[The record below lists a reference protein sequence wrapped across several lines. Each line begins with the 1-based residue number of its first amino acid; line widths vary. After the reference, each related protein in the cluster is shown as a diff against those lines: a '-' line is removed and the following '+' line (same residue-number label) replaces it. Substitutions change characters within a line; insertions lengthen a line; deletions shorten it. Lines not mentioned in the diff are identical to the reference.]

1 MIRIALATGHEFPQ
15 LTPDDGLLVDALA
28 ELGIAA
34 VPAVW
39 DDPAFD
45 WASIEAVILRSTWDY
60 HLRLPEFLAWIARL
74 ETLGVPLWNPPDTVR
89 WNADKAYLRD
99 LEKQGVRVP
108 ATAWIPAGTAPN
120 LAELLAARL
129 WSEAV
134 VKPAVS
140 AGAFQTHRVARG
152 QAAAFQPTL
161 AHILET
167 SGALV
172 QEFLPEI
179 STGGEWSF
187 LFFGGEHSH
196 TILKRPPAGD
206 YRVQV
211 HHGGSWEPCE
221 PPADLLDQA
230 RRIMARMDGKALY
243 GRVDTVA
250 VNGTLVLVEL
260 ELIEPYLFL
269 GDAPGAAQRF
279 AAAIARTLA
288 ERKR

>member
-1 MIRIALATGHEFPQ
+1 MTRIALATGHEFPQ
-15 LTPDDGLLVDALA
+15 LTPDDGLLVDALTA
-28 ELGIAA
+28 LGITA

-39 DDPAFD
+39 DDSAFD
-45 WASIEAVILRSTWDY
+45 WTSVEAVILRSTWDY

-74 ETLGVPLWNPPDTVR
+74 EALGVPLWNPPDIVR
-89 WNADKAYLRD
+89 WNTDKTYLRD
-99 LEKQGVRVP
+99 LAAQGVTVP
-108 ATAWIPAGTAPN
+108 ATAWVPTGPAPD
-120 LAELLAARL
+120 LAELLAARG

-140 AGAFQTHRVARG
+140 AGAFQTHRVPRE
-152 QAAAFQPTL
+152 QAAAFQLTL
-161 AHILET
+161 SDILKT
-167 SGALV
+167 SGVLV

-211 HHGGSWEPCE
+211 HHGGSWELCE
-221 PPADLLDQA
+221 PPANLLDEA

-269 GDAPGAAQRF
+269 GDAPGAPQRF
-279 AAAIARTLA
+279 AAAIAHTLA

>member
-1 MIRIALATGHEFPQ
+1 MIRIALATGHDFPQ

-28 ELGIAA
+28 ELDIHAVAA
-34 VPAVW
+34 CW
-39 DDPAFD
+39 DDAALD
-45 WASIEAVILRSTWDY
+45 WAGFAAVILRSPWDY

-74 ETLGVPLWNPPDTVR
+74 EALGVPLWNPPDVVR
-89 WNADKAYLRD
+89 WNADKSYLRD
-99 LEKQGVRVP
+99 LAAQGVPIP
-108 ATAWIPAGTAPN
+108 ATEWIPAGAAPD
-120 LAELLAARL
+120 LAALIAARG
-129 WSEAV
+129 WSEVV

-140 AGAFQTHRVARG
+140 AGAFQTHRVSRE
-152 QAAAFQPTL
+152 QAVDFQPEL
-161 AHILET
+161 ARILQA

-172 QEFLPEI
+172 QQFLPEI

-187 LFFGGEHSH
+187 LFFDGQYSH
-196 TILKRPPAGD
+196 TVLKRPPAGD

-211 HHGGSWEPCE
+211 HHGGSWEACDA
-221 PPADLLDQA
+221 PASFLEQA
-230 RRIMARMDGKALY
+230 QRIMARMDGKALY

-269 GDAPGAAQRF
+269 GDAPGSPQRF

-288 ERKR
+288 EHKR